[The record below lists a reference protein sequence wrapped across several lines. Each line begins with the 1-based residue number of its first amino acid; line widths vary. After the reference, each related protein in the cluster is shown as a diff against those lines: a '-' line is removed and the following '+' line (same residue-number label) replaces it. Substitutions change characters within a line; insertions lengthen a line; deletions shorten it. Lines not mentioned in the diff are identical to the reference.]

1 MKSNSKIIV
10 AAAVALLLAVALVL
24 FRKSSPIS
32 DAVEE
37 RSDAQ
42 AGGAPTLEL
51 LDSQLAAIRIGRIG
65 LYSFPTEMQ
74 AVGSIDFDEDLS
86 VQVFPPY
93 QGKIIEAFAKLG
105 DEVQKGVPLYTI
117 ESPDLLQA
125 ESTLVG
131 AAAALEL
138 TGKELVRARE
148 LYDTGKG
155 VAQRELEQATSDQQ
169 TAEGA
174 LNAARSAVRVFGK
187 TDDEINRMI
196 DSRKSDPVLVVR
208 SPETGQVTARN
219 AQPGLLVQ
227 PGNSPAPFSVAD
239 VSTKWMLA
247 YVTESDSPLVQVG
260 QRVRVFVL
268 AFPGREFSGRVTA
281 IGATVDPNTHRVLVR
296 SEVADTKHELR
307 PGMVATFS
315 ILVHADGESPA
326 IPEGGVV
333 REGDGTTTAWVATDR
348 NHFAQ
353 RAVRVGLERDGRWQ
367 VLDGLKQGET
377 VVTEG
382 AVFLSNMLTAPDAD

>member
-1 MKSNSKIIV
+1 MTDTFPCG
-10 AAAVALLLAVALVL
+10 AVL
-24 FRKSSPIS
+24 RIS
-32 DAVEE
+32 H
-37 RSDAQ
+37 
-42 AGGAPTLEL
+42 GP
-51 LDSQLAAIRIGRIG
+51 
-65 LYSFPTEMQ
+65 
-74 AVGSIDFDEDLS
+74 
-86 VQVFPPY
+86 
-93 QGKIIEAFAKLG
+93 
-105 DEVQKGVPLYTI
+105 
-117 ESPDLLQA
+117 
-125 ESTLVG
+125 
-131 AAAALEL
+131 
-138 TGKELVRARE
+138 
-148 LYDTGKG
+148 
-155 VAQRELEQATSDQQ
+155 
-169 TAEGA
+169 
-174 LNAARSAVRVFGK
+174 
-187 TDDEINRMI
+187 
-196 DSRKSDPVLVVR
+196 
-208 SPETGQVTARN
+208 
-219 AQPGLLVQ
+219 
-227 PGNSPAPFSVAD
+227 D

-260 QRVRVFVL
+260 HRVRVFVL